1 VILLRSKAELRT
13 WRKSLGTATLGFVP
27 TMGALHAGHISLVAL
42 SRARCEK
49 TLVSIFVNPLQ
60 FGPNEDLSHYPRP
73 LEKDLALLEEAR
85 TDAVFLPEPSD
96 LTPPGQ
102 STFVTEEQVS
112 QPLCG
117 AMRPGHFRGVTT
129 IVNKLLNLA
138 QPDVA
143 FFGQKDAQQ
152 CAVLERMV
160 RDLDMPIEIVRG
172 PTVREPD
179 GLALSS
185 RNTYLSEAER
195 AQAPAIHRSF
205 LAIEKLVHAGERRVH
220 ELEHHGRSALE
231 AAGPFQVQYYELRD
245 PVTLERLTELGPRG
259 ALIAVAA
266 MLGRTRLIDN
276 WFVQPQIL

>member
-96 LTPPGQ
+96 LTPAGQ

-117 AMRPGHFRGVTT
+117 AMRPGHFRGVTP

-143 FFGQKDAQQ
+143 FFGLKYAQQ

-179 GLALSS
+179 GLALSPPF
-185 RNTYLSEAER
+185 
-195 AQAPAIHRSF
+195 APCPWRW
-205 LAIEKLVHAGERRVH
+205 
-220 ELEHHGRSALE
+220 
-231 AAGPFQVQYYELRD
+231 
-245 PVTLERLTELGPRG
+245 TLTMLPSI
-259 ALIAVAA
+259 IA
-266 MLGRTRLIDN
+266 
-276 WFVQPQIL
+276 

>member
-1 VILLRSKAELRT
+1 MILLRSKAELRS
-13 WRKSLGTATLGFVP
+13 WRKSLGTARLGFVP

-60 FGPNEDLSHYPRP
+60 FGPNEDLARYPRP

-85 TDAVFLPEPSD
+85 TDAVFLPEAHD

-102 STFVTEEQVS
+102 STFVLEDQVS

-129 IVNKLLNLA
+129 IVTKLFNLA
-138 QPDVA
+138 QPDIA

-160 RDLDMPIEIVRG
+160 RDLDFPIELVRG

-185 RNTYLSEAER
+185 RNAYLSPTER

-205 LAIEKLVHAGERRVH
+205 LAVEERVRTGEKRTD
-220 ELEHHGRSALE
+220 ALE
-231 AAGPFQVQYYELRD
+231 GEGRCVLEGAGPFQVQYYELRD
-245 PVTLERLTELGPRG
+245 PETLERLTELGSRG

-266 MLGRTRLIDN
+266 VLGRTRLIDN
-276 WFVQPQIL
+276 WLIQPQQT